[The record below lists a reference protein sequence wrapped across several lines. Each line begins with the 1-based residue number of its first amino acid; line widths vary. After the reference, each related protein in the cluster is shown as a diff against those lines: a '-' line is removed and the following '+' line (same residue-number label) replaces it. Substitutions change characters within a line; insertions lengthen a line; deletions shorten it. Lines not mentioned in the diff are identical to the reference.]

1 MSPADPF
8 CLKNHALNFNLKK
21 WNPGLCIF
29 NHRAKRKHNPQMFT
43 TLNWMYLSSVIFVSP
58 GETSLS
64 SLSFLHLFFYC
75 FPKTLFP
82 HIICSLSLSPLVIL
96 NYMVNPNASSPSLQA
111 YTLLLSLCIKHL
123 PWFHCCLISM
133 LPSKF
138 EHHFYLET
146 FLSLSSLYSE
156 TGLETLDGALLT
168 PSYNYHRTSHTGFTC
183 LLTFLLPSLD
193 HELLNSMDSA
203 FLNFI
208 SRVRLS
214 ID

>member
-43 TLNWMYLSSVIFVSP
+43 TLNWMYLSSVIFVSQ

-82 HIICSLSLSPLVIL
+82 HIICSLSHPGSQFEEALSLHTFVEG
-96 NYMVNPNASSPSLQA
+96 AS
-111 YTLLLSLCIKHL
+111 LLLETVMSQQEHRVGTQETSVALPKSPHL
-123 PWFHCCLISM
+123 SEPQFSPNLN
-133 LPSKF
+133 
-138 EHHFYLET
+138 
-146 FLSLSSLYSE
+146 FLSS
-156 TGLETLDGALLT
+156 
-168 PSYNYHRTSHTGFTC
+168 
-183 LLTFLLPSLD
+183 
-193 HELLNSMDSA
+193 
-203 FLNFI
+203 
-208 SRVRLS
+208 V
-214 ID
+214 